1 MFWFLF
7 LECSSHKQAGNSED
21 GVYSI
26 NPDGGEAIDVYCHM
40 TDDAWVVIQ
49 RHIDDSVDFTR
60 GWTDY
65 VTGFGDL
72 TGNLWLGLDNIHR
85 LTAVGHSEL
94 IVDITDV
101 SGMDT
106 STRYTSFAV
115 GNATTSYRLSVS
127 GHIGI
132 MGGGLG
138 PHSGYAFTTS
148 DSDNDGFVHFNCA
161 DFSTA
166 GWWYTNCY
174 ACNLNG
180 PVGTQYFS
188 WNGGQIRKS
197 VMRIRQTK

>member
-1 MFWFLF
+1 M
-7 LECSSHKQAGNSED
+7 
-21 GVYSI
+21 YSI

-40 TDDAWVVIQ
+40 ADDAWIVIQ
-49 RHIDDSVDFTR
+49 KHIDDSVDFTR

-72 TGNLWLGLDNIHR
+72 TGNLWLGLDHIHR

-101 SGMDT
+101 SGMAT
-106 STRYTSFAV
+106 SIRYTSFAV

-132 MGGGLG
+132 MGDGFG
-138 PHSGYAFTTS
+138 PHNGSAFTTS
-148 DSDNDGFVHFNCA
+148 DSDNDGSAHFNCA
-161 DFSTA
+161 DFSKV

-180 PVGTQYFS
+180 QVGTQYFS
-188 WNGGQIRKS
+188 WNGDKIRKS
-197 VMRIRQTK
+197 VMRIQQTN